1 MPPLGLAARRV
12 HAMDMKR
19 DYYEDIE
26 LFKTNTALA
35 LTVLL
40 LVILVAL
47 PFLVGDYSLYLL
59 NLIAINSIVAIGL
72 NILVGYT
79 GQISMGHAGFF
90 AIGAYSCVLL
100 MIKGGAPFVLALPA
114 AGIIAALFGFLL
126 GLPALRLEGP
136 YLTIATLGFG
146 MAVTQII
153 SHWDFTG
160 GHMGIHAPKMSIG
173 PLVADTGSKQY
184 AVITC
189 VTVALALAAI
199 NLMKTRVGRAFV
211 AIRDSDIAAE
221 AMGININWYKTLSFA
236 VSAFYAGVAGAL
248 MAFALEHVSAGS
260 FNLMLSITFLA
271 MIIVGGLGSVMGS
284 ILGAALLTY
293 LQLKLQIIQ
302 EAPWIG
308 PSLVEISKRY
318 FTVEGL
324 PNIQSIV
331 FGAIMIAIVVFE
343 PLGINGIYLRFKRY
357 WKMWP
362 F

>member
-1 MPPLGLAARRV
+1 
-12 HAMDMKR
+12 MDIKR
-19 DYYEDIE
+19 DYYEDVE

-40 LVILVAL
+40 LAALVAL
-47 PFLVGDYSLYLL
+47 PFLVGDYTLYVL

-79 GQISMGHAGFF
+79 GQISLGHAGFF

-100 MIKGGAPFVLALPA
+100 MVKGSIPFIVALPV
-114 AGIIAALFGFLL
+114 AGLIAALFGFVL
-126 GLPALRLEGP
+126 GLPSLRLEGP
-136 YLTIATLGFG
+136 YLAIATLGFG

-153 SHWDFTG
+153 SHLEFTG
-160 GHMGIHAPKMSIG
+160 GHMGIEAPKMAIG
-173 PLVADTGSKQY
+173 SLVADTGPKQY
-184 AVITC
+184 AVIII
-189 VTVALALAAI
+189 VAVALAIAAL

-221 AMGININWYKTLSFA
+221 AMGINISWYKTLSFA
-236 VSAFYAGVAGAL
+236 VSAFYAGIGGAL

-260 FNLMLSITFLA
+260 FNLMLSVTFLA
-271 MIIVGGLGSVMGS
+271 MVIVGGLGSVMGS

-293 LQLKLQIIQ
+293 LQIKLQIVQ

-308 PSLVEISKRY
+308 PFLLEVSKRY

-324 PNIQSIV
+324 ANIQSIV

-357 WKMWP
+357 WRMWP